1 MKTLYTLIVISLFSV
16 QSMFA
21 QKTEVP
27 LRFDDYYS
35 YEEVIQA
42 IKALNKAYPN
52 LTKAELVGKSE
63 ENREI
68 WALTI
73 NNPKTGKELEKPG
86 VYVDG
91 NIHGNELQAAEVCLY
106 FAQYMLSNYGK
117 NEQLTKLTDRNAYYI
132 VPSVNVDGRAHF
144 VEGGNTPST
153 NRGLRRPKD
162 DDRDG
167 LYDEDFPD
175 DLDGDGNIT
184 QMRKKDPNGKYKTDP
199 EEPRLMIPVEE
210 GEQGEWTI
218 LGYEGIDNDGDGKL
232 NEDSEGYV
240 DGNRNWPHDWQPN
253 YVQRGAGS
261 YPLSG
266 VGMRALSKYILARPN
281 IILSYAF
288 HNSGGMFLRGPSSKE
303 SGPAHPKDIEV
314 YDYLGYNAEK
324 IVPGYR
330 YLISWKDLYTTY
342 GDFGDFLESVM
353 GSYTFVGELFNN
365 SVETYNNDK
374 DDKPKSRQERMRER
388 LKFND
393 HLGHGTLY
401 KDWEKFE
408 HPQYGEIEIGGWVKY
423 SSRLSHPFMLKDL
436 VHRNA
441 SAVIFAAEQ
450 TPKVEM
456 QVFEKQELSKGLYR
470 IRVRLINK
478 GGIPTMSHHSYVNNL
493 YPKDILR
500 VEGGEVSAGGFISN
514 AFLNNVTYK
523 EHKPSVLFFHIEGHS
538 KKEAEFIVK
547 AKGKIQLEYIS
558 QKAGNITQEISL

>member
-1 MKTLYTLIVISLFSV
+1 MKTIYILISISLFAL
-16 QSMFA
+16 QSLFS

-27 LRFDDYYS
+27 LRFDEYYS

-52 LTKAELVGKSE
+52 LTKADLVGKSE
-63 ENREI
+63 EGREI

-73 NNPKTGKELEKPG
+73 NNPKTGKELDKPG

-132 VPSVNVDGRAHF
+132 VPTVNVDGRAHF
-144 VEGGNTPST
+144 VESGNTPST

-167 LYDEDFPD
+167 LFDEDFPD
-175 DLDGDGNIT
+175 DLNGDGNIS

-218 LGYEGIDNDGDGKL
+218 IGYEGIDNDGDGRI

-240 DGNRNWPHDWQPN
+240 DGNRNWPHNWQPN

-266 VGMRALSKYILARPN
+266 VGMRALSKYIMARPN

-303 SGPAHPKDIEV
+303 SGPAHPKDVEV

-365 SVETYNNDK
+365 SVETFNNDES
-374 DDKPKSRQERMRER
+374 DKPKSRQERMRER

-401 KDWEKFE
+401 KDWEKYE

-436 VHRNA
+436 IHRNA

-456 QVFEKQELSKGLYR
+456 KIFEKKELSKGLYR
-470 IRVRLINK
+470 IRVRLINT

-493 YPKDILR
+493 YPKDFLR
-500 VEGGEVSAGGFISN
+500 VTGGEVSAGGFVSN
-514 AFLNNVTYK
+514 PYLNNVSYK

-538 KKEAEFIVK
+538 TKEAEFIVK
-547 AKGKIQLEYIS
+547 GKGKIQLEYIS
-558 QKAGNITQEISL
+558 RKAGNISREIKL

>member
-1 MKTLYTLIVISLFSV
+1 MKTLYTLIVIGLFSV

-42 IKALNKAYPN
+42 IKNLNKAYPN

-63 ENREI
+63 EGREI

-117 NEQLTKLTDRNAYYI
+117 NEQLTKLADRNAYYI

-218 LGYEGIDNDGDGKL
+218 LGYEGIDNDGDGKI

-240 DGNRNWPHDWQPN
+240 DGNRNWPHNWQPG

-374 DDKPKSRQERMRER
+374 GDKPKSRQERMRER

-493 YPKDILR
+493 YPKDILQ
-500 VEGGEVSAGGFISN
+500 VKGGEVSAGGFISD

-547 AKGKIQLEYIS
+547 GKGKIQLEYIS
-558 QKAGNITQEISL
+558 QKAGNITQEINL